1 MHAALFPPSAAYD
14 RCCIPPSPC
23 IGDGYLKHQGIWAT
37 ITLNPEPYSPL
48 RDGYLKHQGNL
59 GLKNP
64 ALVEKRRRVYAD
76 CVKQHLPGSKAEDG
90 GKDGKAKS
98 RK

>member
-1 MHAALFPPSAAYD
+1 M
-14 RCCIPPSPC
+14 
-23 IGDGYLKHQGIWAT
+23 
-37 ITLNPEPYSPL
+37 
-48 RDGYLKHQGNL
+48 KHQGNL

-76 CVKQHLPGSKAEDG
+76 CVKQHLPGTKAAEDG

>member
-1 MHAALFPPSAAYD
+1 MQALLHSCASRVVLRIRNYSRGIASTHAALKP
-14 RCCIPPSPC
+14 I
-23 IGDGYLKHQGIWAT
+23 
-37 ITLNPEPYSPL
+37 LNPKSYSPL

>member
-1 MHAALFPPSAAYD
+1 M
-14 RCCIPPSPC
+14 
-23 IGDGYLKHQGIWAT
+23 
-37 ITLNPEPYSPL
+37 
-48 RDGYLKHQGNL
+48 KHQGNL

-76 CVKQHLPGSKAEDG
+76 CVKQHLSGTKAEDG